1 MERKKLL
8 IADDSEMNRAIL
20 ANILDQDYE
29 IIEAADGREAIAALQ
44 VYHGEISALLL
55 DIIMPEMDGFAVLE
69 EMRAHGWLE
78 EVPVIMISTETGTA
92 TIDHAFALGASDYIS
107 RPFATRIIR
116 RRIINTILLNAEKH
130 QLMDIVAEHFL
141 REKRNSDILAA
152 ILGYALEARCGEGGT
167 HMNGAGHLT
176 KLLLLELCKR
186 TDRYALEPDDIELIS
201 TAAGLHDIGK
211 VLIPESILKKPGKL
225 TAAEFELV
233 KQHTTLGA
241 RLVAEMPAYQNEALV
256 KYIIEIC
263 LRHHERWNGEG
274 YPDGLRG
281 DECPIAAQVTALA
294 DVYDALTTRRSYKEA
309 YSHEKALAMIHAGE
323 CGSFNPLLL
332 ECLDALSDTIRREDT
347 AREDSLSQE
356 KPIFTEELYRNR
368 DMAAARM
375 THQLEDA
382 RARQDFFTRMS
393 REMWFEYTV
402 QPSSLQLSLGAMQQT
417 GLPAVMVDPL
427 QNRDFLTLIGGET
440 AETVRQQLTAM
451 TPDESYAE
459 VPVKLLLNGQL
470 RRCRLAM
477 FLSWSA
483 VEKNHFRSLFGKVI
497 NVEENYTRL
506 EDHARAGIPQM
517 KQQVLLPLTAADGV
531 LRISRQELA
540 PILQAYRQMF
550 QIVRLVDPGICMQVI
565 AADDGHTMEKVGRCY
580 SIWDKTQRCR
590 HCVSQ
595 EVVRTR
601 RTLNKVEAIGSD
613 LYYIL
618 AMCVEV
624 DGFPYSLECVNP
636 IYSDDLLSDENENLL
651 NQLLMRNRQVYTD
664 SLTKVFN
671 RRYCDDRLR
680 RLSGEYALAMI
691 DIDNLKQIND
701 RFGHP
706 AGDTAIYH
714 TAQAIRAILRSQDEL
729 VRYGGDEFLLLFHSL
744 PQNILR
750 RKLED
755 ICRAVRALRV
765 ADLPELRITVSIG
778 GVYAAGQISELVE
791 KADLALYRAKAQK
804 DSAVLYE
811 EDFHD
816 SE

>member
-107 RPFATRIIR
+107 HPF
-116 RRIINTILLNAEKH
+116 
-130 QLMDIVAEHFL
+130 
-141 REKRNSDILAA
+141 
-152 ILGYALEARCGEGGT
+152 
-167 HMNGAGHLT
+167 
-176 KLLLLELCKR
+176 
-186 TDRYALEPDDIELIS
+186 
-201 TAAGLHDIGK
+201 
-211 VLIPESILKKPGKL
+211 
-225 TAAEFELV
+225 
-233 KQHTTLGA
+233 
-241 RLVAEMPAYQNEALV
+241 
-256 KYIIEIC
+256 
-263 LRHHERWNGEG
+263 
-274 YPDGLRG
+274 
-281 DECPIAAQVTALA
+281 
-294 DVYDALTTRRSYKEA
+294 
-309 YSHEKALAMIHAGE
+309 
-323 CGSFNPLLL
+323 
-332 ECLDALSDTIRREDT
+332 
-347 AREDSLSQE
+347 
-356 KPIFTEELYRNR
+356 
-368 DMAAARM
+368 AARM
-375 THQLEDA
+375 TRQLEEANA
-382 RARQDFFTRMS
+382 REDFFTGMS
-393 REMWFEYTV
+393 REMWFKYTV
-402 QPSSLQLSLGAMQQT
+402 QPSSLRLSLEATQQT

-427 QNRDFLTLIGGET
+427 QSQDFLAFIGKET
-440 AETVRQQLTAM
+440 IETVRQQLARVTA
-451 TPDESYAE
+451 DESYAE
-459 VPVKLLLNGQL
+459 MPVTLLLNGQPC
-470 RRCRLAM
+470 RCRLAM

-483 VEKNHFRSLFGKVI
+483 VEKGRCRSLFGKVI
-497 NVEENYTRL
+497 NVDENYTRL
-506 EDHARAGIPQM
+506 EDYDRTSIPQVE
-517 KQQVLLPLTAADGV
+517 QQALLPLTAVDGV
-531 LRISRQELA
+531 LRVSGRELA

-565 AADDGHTMEKVGRCY
+565 AADDGHTMEKVERCY

-636 IYSDDLLSDENENLL
+636 IYSDDVLSDENENLL

-671 RRYCDDRLR
+671 RRYCDERLR

-701 RFGHP
+701 CLGHP

>member
-1 MERKKLL
+1 M
-8 IADDSEMNRAIL
+8 
-20 ANILDQDYE
+20 
-29 IIEAADGREAIAALQ
+29 
-44 VYHGEISALLL
+44 
-55 DIIMPEMDGFAVLE
+55 
-69 EMRAHGWLE
+69 
-78 EVPVIMISTETGTA
+78 
-92 TIDHAFALGASDYIS
+92 
-107 RPFATRIIR
+107 
-116 RRIINTILLNAEKH
+116 
-130 QLMDIVAEHFL
+130 
-141 REKRNSDILAA
+141 
-152 ILGYALEARCGEGGT
+152 
-167 HMNGAGHLT
+167 
-176 KLLLLELCKR
+176 
-186 TDRYALEPDDIELIS
+186 
-201 TAAGLHDIGK
+201 
-211 VLIPESILKKPGKL
+211 
-225 TAAEFELV
+225 
-233 KQHTTLGA
+233 
-241 RLVAEMPAYQNEALV
+241 
-256 KYIIEIC
+256 
-263 LRHHERWNGEG
+263 
-274 YPDGLRG
+274 
-281 DECPIAAQVTALA
+281 
-294 DVYDALTTRRSYKEA
+294 
-309 YSHEKALAMIHAGE
+309 
-323 CGSFNPLLL
+323 
-332 ECLDALSDTIRREDT
+332 
-347 AREDSLSQE
+347 
-356 KPIFTEELYRNR
+356 
-368 DMAAARM
+368 
-375 THQLEDA
+375 
-382 RARQDFFTRMS
+382 
-393 REMWFEYTV
+393 
-402 QPSSLQLSLGAMQQT
+402 
-417 GLPAVMVDPL
+417 
-427 QNRDFLTLIGGET
+427 
-440 AETVRQQLTAM
+440 
-451 TPDESYAE
+451 
-459 VPVKLLLNGQL
+459 
-470 RRCRLAM
+470 
-477 FLSWSA
+477 
-483 VEKNHFRSLFGKVI
+483 I

-506 EDHARAGIPQM
+506 EDHTRAGIPQM
-517 KQQVLLPLTAADGV
+517 KQQALLPLTAADGV
-531 LRISRQELA
+531 LRISGQELA

-565 AADDGHTMEKVGRCY
+565 AADDGHTMEKVERCY

-636 IYSDDLLSDENENLL
+636 IYSDDVLSDENENLL

-701 RFGHP
+701 CLGHP

>member
-29 IIEAADGREAIAALQ
+29 IIEAADGLEAIAALQ

-130 QLMDIVAEHFL
+130 QLMDIVAERFL

-347 AREDSLSQE
+347 A
-356 KPIFTEELYRNR
+356 
-368 DMAAARM
+368 
-375 THQLEDA
+375 
-382 RARQDFFTRMS
+382 
-393 REMWFEYTV
+393 
-402 QPSSLQLSLGAMQQT
+402 
-417 GLPAVMVDPL
+417 
-427 QNRDFLTLIGGET
+427 
-440 AETVRQQLTAM
+440 
-451 TPDESYAE
+451 
-459 VPVKLLLNGQL
+459 
-470 RRCRLAM
+470 
-477 FLSWSA
+477 
-483 VEKNHFRSLFGKVI
+483 
-497 NVEENYTRL
+497 
-506 EDHARAGIPQM
+506 
-517 KQQVLLPLTAADGV
+517 
-531 LRISRQELA
+531 
-540 PILQAYRQMF
+540 
-550 QIVRLVDPGICMQVI
+550 
-565 AADDGHTMEKVGRCY
+565 
-580 SIWDKTQRCR
+580 
-590 HCVSQ
+590 
-595 EVVRTR
+595 
-601 RTLNKVEAIGSD
+601 
-613 LYYIL
+613 
-618 AMCVEV
+618 
-624 DGFPYSLECVNP
+624 
-636 IYSDDLLSDENENLL
+636 
-651 NQLLMRNRQVYTD
+651 
-664 SLTKVFN
+664 
-671 RRYCDDRLR
+671 
-680 RLSGEYALAMI
+680 
-691 DIDNLKQIND
+691 
-701 RFGHP
+701 
-706 AGDTAIYH
+706 IYH

>member
-1 MERKKLL
+1 M
-8 IADDSEMNRAIL
+8 
-20 ANILDQDYE
+20 
-29 IIEAADGREAIAALQ
+29 
-44 VYHGEISALLL
+44 
-55 DIIMPEMDGFAVLE
+55 
-69 EMRAHGWLE
+69 
-78 EVPVIMISTETGTA
+78 
-92 TIDHAFALGASDYIS
+92 GA
-107 RPFATRIIR
+107 
-116 RRIINTILLNAEKH
+116 
-130 QLMDIVAEHFL
+130 
-141 REKRNSDILAA
+141 
-152 ILGYALEARCGEGGT
+152 
-167 HMNGAGHLT
+167 
-176 KLLLLELCKR
+176 
-186 TDRYALEPDDIELIS
+186 
-201 TAAGLHDIGK
+201 IGK
-211 VLIPESILKKPGKL
+211 KSILKNYLLAYVGVAVAACAVLGLVLLNVSSRYMDQQERDAIQQRLISASDDFCYQMEQMEQLSIRLRTKERYQPFYLAKNAYNELEMIKDFAQYSGLVPIAGAYYLAYEDTAVVFSADAKIEYPLFTRQYADNTPYEDFIAAMHDGACFWRIETADKPIIFYKRPIYFNRYSQNSQADLLLAMNQAAMQERYASLFKL
-225 TAAEFELV
+225 DEGLSIDVDGVTLLGEGTEQAAMAHSRY
-233 KQHTTLGA
+233 QGGA
-241 RLVAEMPAYQNEALV
+241 RVTFAVKATPSAFSKALRNMLYLLIGLSMAFAALSAVLAYQNYLPV
-256 KYIIEIC
+256 KRLAQKVGGQRAGETGNEIQA
-263 LRHHERWNGEG
+263 
-274 YPDGLRG
+274 
-281 DECPIAAQVTALA
+281 IADAVD
-294 DVYDALTTRRSYKEA
+294 DVIRQNTDSVSALTESLENISRLKE
-309 YSHEKALAMIHAGE
+309 
-323 CGSFNPLLL
+323 
-332 ECLDALSDTIRREDT
+332 
-347 AREDSLSQE
+347 SL
-356 KPIFTEELYRNR
+356 
-368 DMAAARM
+368 
-375 THQLEDA
+375 
-382 RARQDFFTRMS
+382 
-393 REMWFEYTV
+393 
-402 QPSSLQLSLGAMQQT
+402 
-417 GLPAVMVDPL
+417 
-427 QNRDFLTLIGGET
+427 
-440 AETVRQQLTAM
+440 
-451 TPDESYAE
+451 
-459 VPVKLLLNGQL
+459 
-470 RRCRLAM
+470 
-477 FLSWSA
+477 
-483 VEKNHFRSLFGKVI
+483 
-497 NVEENYTRL
+497 
-506 EDHARAGIPQM
+506 

-531 LRISRQELA
+531 LRISGQELA

-565 AADDGHTMEKVGRCY
+565 AADDGHTMEKVERCY

-636 IYSDDLLSDENENLL
+636 IYSDDVLSDENENLL

-701 RFGHP
+701 CLGHP

-729 VRYGGDEFLLLFHSL
+729 VRYGGDEFLLLFHNL

>member
-1 MERKKLL
+1 
-8 IADDSEMNRAIL
+8 
-20 ANILDQDYE
+20 
-29 IIEAADGREAIAALQ
+29 
-44 VYHGEISALLL
+44 
-55 DIIMPEMDGFAVLE
+55 
-69 EMRAHGWLE
+69 
-78 EVPVIMISTETGTA
+78 
-92 TIDHAFALGASDYIS
+92 
-107 RPFATRIIR
+107 
-116 RRIINTILLNAEKH
+116 
-130 QLMDIVAEHFL
+130 
-141 REKRNSDILAA
+141 
-152 ILGYALEARCGEGGT
+152 
-167 HMNGAGHLT
+167 
-176 KLLLLELCKR
+176 
-186 TDRYALEPDDIELIS
+186 
-201 TAAGLHDIGK
+201 
-211 VLIPESILKKPGKL
+211 
-225 TAAEFELV
+225 
-233 KQHTTLGA
+233 
-241 RLVAEMPAYQNEALV
+241 
-256 KYIIEIC
+256 
-263 LRHHERWNGEG
+263 
-274 YPDGLRG
+274 
-281 DECPIAAQVTALA
+281 
-294 DVYDALTTRRSYKEA
+294 
-309 YSHEKALAMIHAGE
+309 MIHAGE

-332 ECLDALSDTIRREDT
+332 ECLDDLSDVIRREGA
-347 AREDSLSQE
+347 ARDVGQHPHN
-356 KPIFTEELYRNR
+356 KYAITEELYRNR

-375 THQLEDA
+375 TRQLEEANA
-382 RARQDFFTRMS
+382 REDFFTGMS
-393 REMWFEYTV
+393 REMWFKYTV
-402 QPSSLQLSLGAMQQT
+402 QPSSLRLSLEATQQT

-427 QNRDFLTLIGGET
+427 QSQDFLAFIGKET
-440 AETVRQQLTAM
+440 IETVRQQLTAM

-470 RRCRLAM
+470 RRFRLAM

-483 VEKNHFRSLFGKVI
+483 VEKGRCRSLFGKVI
-497 NVEENYTRL
+497 NVDENYTRL
-506 EDHARAGIPQM
+506 EDYDRTSIPQVE
-517 KQQVLLPLTAADGV
+517 QQALLPLTAVDGV
-531 LRISRQELA
+531 LRVSGRELA

-565 AADDGHTMEKVGRCY
+565 AADDGHTMEKVERCY

-636 IYSDDLLSDENENLL
+636 IYSDDVLSDENENLL

-671 RRYCDDRLR
+671 RRYCDERLR

-701 RFGHP
+701 CLGHP

>member
-1 MERKKLL
+1 
-8 IADDSEMNRAIL
+8 
-20 ANILDQDYE
+20 
-29 IIEAADGREAIAALQ
+29 
-44 VYHGEISALLL
+44 
-55 DIIMPEMDGFAVLE
+55 
-69 EMRAHGWLE
+69 
-78 EVPVIMISTETGTA
+78 
-92 TIDHAFALGASDYIS
+92 
-107 RPFATRIIR
+107 
-116 RRIINTILLNAEKH
+116 
-130 QLMDIVAEHFL
+130 
-141 REKRNSDILAA
+141 
-152 ILGYALEARCGEGGT
+152 
-167 HMNGAGHLT
+167 
-176 KLLLLELCKR
+176 
-186 TDRYALEPDDIELIS
+186 
-201 TAAGLHDIGK
+201 
-211 VLIPESILKKPGKL
+211 
-225 TAAEFELV
+225 
-233 KQHTTLGA
+233 
-241 RLVAEMPAYQNEALV
+241 
-256 KYIIEIC
+256 
-263 LRHHERWNGEG
+263 
-274 YPDGLRG
+274 
-281 DECPIAAQVTALA
+281 
-294 DVYDALTTRRSYKEA
+294 
-309 YSHEKALAMIHAGE
+309 
-323 CGSFNPLLL
+323 
-332 ECLDALSDTIRREDT
+332 
-347 AREDSLSQE
+347 
-356 KPIFTEELYRNR
+356 
-368 DMAAARM
+368 
-375 THQLEDA
+375 
-382 RARQDFFTRMS
+382 
-393 REMWFEYTV
+393 MWFKYTV
-402 QPSSLQLSLGAMQQT
+402 QPSSLRLSLEATQQT

-427 QNRDFLTLIGGET
+427 QSQDFLAFIGKET
-440 AETVRQQLTAM
+440 IETVRQQLARVTA
-451 TPDESYAE
+451 DESYAE
-459 VPVKLLLNGQL
+459 MPVTLLLNGQPC
-470 RRCRLAM
+470 RCRLAM

-483 VEKNHFRSLFGKVI
+483 VEKGRCQSLFGKVI
-497 NVEENYTRL
+497 NVDENYTRL
-506 EDHARAGIPQM
+506 EDYNRTSIPQVE
-517 KQQVLLPLTAADGV
+517 QQALLPLTAVDGV
-531 LRISRQELA
+531 LRVSGRELA

-565 AADDGHTMEKVGRCY
+565 AADDGHTMEKVERCY

-636 IYSDDLLSDENENLL
+636 IYSDDVLSDENENLL

-671 RRYCDDRLR
+671 RRYCDERLR

-701 RFGHP
+701 CLGHP

-714 TAQAIRAILRSQDEL
+714 TAQAIRAILRGQDEL

>member
-1 MERKKLL
+1 MKH
-8 IADDSEMNRAIL
+8 
-20 ANILDQDYE
+20 
-29 IIEAADGREAIAALQ
+29 
-44 VYHGEISALLL
+44 V
-55 DIIMPEMDGFAVLE
+55 F
-69 EMRAHGWLE
+69 
-78 EVPVIMISTETGTA
+78 
-92 TIDHAFALGASDYIS
+92 
-107 RPFATRIIR
+107 
-116 RRIINTILLNAEKH
+116 IINPTAGKADSRQKIYDMADALRTKHHLDVQCILTKKQGHATEIARRMCDSGEELRFYACGGDGTLNEVVNGVVGCPNAAVTHYPGGSGNDAIKIFDDPAAFTSIERLLSAEEAPFD
-130 QLMDIVAEHFL
+130 LIRCND
-141 REKRNSDILAA
+141 S
-152 ILGYALEARCGEGGT
+152 YALNVLSIGFDARVGT
-167 HMNGAGHLT
+167 DIARFKRLPLVTGKGA
-176 KLLLLELCKR
+176 
-186 TDRYALEPDDIELIS
+186 Y
-201 TAAGLHDIGK
+201 
-211 VLIPESILKKPGKL
+211 VLSILSNMVHGL
-225 TAAEFELV
+225 SADYTV
-233 KQHTTLGA
+233 TLDSGEV
-241 RLVAEMPAYQNEALV
+241 LSGQKTM
-256 KYIIEIC
+256 IC
-263 LRHHERWNGEG
+263 ICNGRWYG
-274 YPDGLRG
+274 
-281 DECPIAAQVTALA
+281 
-294 DVYDALTTRRSYKEA
+294 
-309 YSHEKALAMIHAGE
+309 
-323 CGSFNPLLL
+323 GSFNPLLL

-451 TPDESYAE
+451 TPDEPYAE
-459 VPVKLLLNGQL
+459 VSVKLLLNGQL

-483 VEKNHFRSLFGKVI
+483 VEKNRFRSLFGKVI

-531 LRISRQELA
+531 LRISGQELA